1 MIRKNFPIGSCL
13 PRDLNAKQQEWFSAD
28 SPAPAVALKKATTER
43 VGLSEVVV
51 RDQIATP

>member
-13 PRDLNAKQQEWFSAD
+13 PRDINAKQQEWFSAD
-28 SPAPAVALKKATTER
+28 SPAPAVALKKSHHREG
-43 VGLSEVVV
+43 GLSEVVV